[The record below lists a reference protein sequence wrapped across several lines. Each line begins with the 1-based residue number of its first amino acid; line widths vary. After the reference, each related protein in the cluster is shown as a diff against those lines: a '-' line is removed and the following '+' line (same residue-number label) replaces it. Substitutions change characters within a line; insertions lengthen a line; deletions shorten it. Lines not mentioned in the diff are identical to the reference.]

1 LSAERSRAAVI
12 RDIETARRYR
22 VDSTPSFLINGRLVK
37 GALGFSDFQV
47 LIDRE
52 LNRKISATN

>member
-1 LSAERSRAAVI
+1 
-12 RDIETARRYR
+12 